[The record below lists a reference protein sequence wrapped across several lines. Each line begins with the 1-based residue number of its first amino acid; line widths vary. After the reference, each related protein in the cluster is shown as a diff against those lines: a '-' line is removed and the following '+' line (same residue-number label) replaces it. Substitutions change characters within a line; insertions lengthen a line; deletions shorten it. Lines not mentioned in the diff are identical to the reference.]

1 VEEIEWKKKMQF
13 SWSQSFRLRVRTYIE
28 LHSMI
33 LVTFL
38 GETLLVAFKEEAL
51 ASTKSIQ
58 IAFNGIQLFVLFI
71 NYSIT
76 EEGSKFYLDISRH
89 F

>member
-1 VEEIEWKKKMQF
+1 VQF
-13 SWSQSFRLRVRTYIE
+13 SWSQSVRLRVRTYIE
-28 LHSMI
+28 LHSMNR
-33 LVTFL
+33 VTFL
-38 GETLLVAFKEEAL
+38 GETSLVAFKEEAL

-58 IAFNGIQLFVLFI
+58 MVFNGIQLFILFL

-76 EEGSKFYLDISRH
+76 EQSSKFYLDISRH